1 MNLDP
6 EIYRNVIKKSDVMLK
21 DLETFF
27 ITCVLRGRMNIEK
40 RVQKGTLLVPVSN
53 FKWKKGAHL
62 WVLEKMVEQYP

>member
-6 EIYRNVIKKSDVMLK
+6 EIYRNVIKKSYVMLK

-40 RVQKGTLLVPVSN
+40 MCSKGNTTSQISN
-53 FKWKKGAHL
+53 GKRGHIFGS
-62 WVLEKMVEQYP
+62 

>member
-40 RVQKGTLLVPVSN
+40 KGS
-53 FKWKKGAHL
+53 KGNTTSPSIKFQM
-62 WVLEKMVEQYP
+62 EKGGDIFGS